1 MLKWLSF
8 NALGTWL
15 TTRFSGEFVGEDAT
29 GNRYYRQK
37 SSRSGPDV
45 WRGERRWVVYPD
57 GVEPEPTL
65 VPPGWSGW
73 LHKRFELPPTVAP
86 LPVKEWEKPHLP
98 NLTGTPMA
106 YVPPGS
112 ERGRG
117 KRDHSTGDYE
127 AWTP

>member
-1 MLKWLSF
+1 LLKWLSF

-15 TTRFSGEFVGEDAT
+15 TTRFRGELVGQDEL
-29 GNRYYRQK
+29 GNRYYR
-37 SSRSGPDV
+37 SREKGLTAAD
-45 WRGERRWVVYPD
+45 WRAERRWVVYPD

-73 LHKRFELPPTVAP
+73 LHKRFEHPPTVAP
-86 LPVKEWEKPHLP
+86 LQVKPWEKPALP
-98 NLTGTPMA
+98 NLTGTPYA

-117 KRDHSTGDYE
+117 QRDKATGDYE